1 MNNEKVKQ
9 REREIKE
16 MAIGS
21 SKETETVGHTERM
34 RLREGKKD
42 RKERK

>member
-1 MNNEKVKQ
+1 
-9 REREIKE
+9 

-34 RLREGKKD
+34 RLREGV
-42 RKERK
+42 RLREERTIGKRGNEGGLLTGLR